1 MFAPTPP
8 LESLRIV
15 LSLAATWTEGT
26 LEHNR
31 REDSEDRSQISF
43 IDIARAYFCAKTDP
57 ERPTYV
63 ELPLKEEGSGSMCGL
78 LLRHMYGTRA
88 AADGWHGEYAST
100 LVEKLGFDI
109 GNGSACAFWHWKRSL
124 R

>member
-63 ELPLKEEGSGSMCGL
+63 ELPLKEDVVLEDLGELGL
-78 LLRHMYGTRA
+78 LDTIVGAEVSSDLSHTSWLFLSVRHLRIRDSDLA
-88 AADGWHGEYAST
+88 EVFAW
-100 LVEKLGFDI
+100 
-109 GNGSACAFWHWKRSL
+109 
-124 R
+124 